1 MSMPFHTI
9 PQLSDKAHVRS
20 LNLDNMDA
28 NELEYNAHVTQH
40 FPLTVQV
47 KRRLP
52 GEKSTFFTKKS
63 VVKKIYYTPTFDLRP
78 KFLSNA
84 KRSITFFNCKYIG

>member
-52 GEKSTFFTKKS
+52 GEKSTSFTQKKS
-63 VVKKIYYTPTFDLRP
+63 VVKKFTTP
-78 KFLSNA
+78 
-84 KRSITFFNCKYIG
+84 